1 MKVQHSFKEAYDFF
15 PHFTSS
21 QNLPL
26 YTQQCWRIPG
36 QQHCKFKQ
44 HLKMQ
49 EEAIG
54 LTTLLGHS
62 MRIIFPH
69 QTQKYFM
76 LDQNTL
82 TQKYSWLQKQTYS
95 QQCSHILPYQVSQ
108 PLCTQIREIH
118 FSDNPE
124 RISCKLVYFSIFNKN
139 EIKCV
144 FLKVALWIQF
154 MS

>member
-1 MKVQHSFKEAYDFF
+1 MKVKHSFKEAYDFF

-62 MRIIFPH
+62 MRTIFPH

-82 TQKYSWLQKQTYS
+82 TQKYSWLWKQTNS
-95 QQCSHILPYQVSQ
+95 QQRSHILPILSLTASVYPDKRNPFFWQS
-108 PLCTQIREIH
+108 RENQLQTSI
-118 FSDNPE
+118 
-124 RISCKLVYFSIFNKN
+124 LLYF
-139 EIKCV
+139 
-144 FLKVALWIQF
+144 Q
-154 MS
+154 

>member
-1 MKVQHSFKEAYDFF
+1 MKVKHSFKEAYDFF

-62 MRIIFPH
+62 KRTIFPH

-82 TQKYSWLQKQTYS
+82 TQKYSWLWKQTNS
-95 QQCSHILPYQVSQ
+95 QQRSHILPILSLTASVYPDKRNPFFWQS
-108 PLCTQIREIH
+108 RENQLQSSI
-118 FSDNPE
+118 
-124 RISCKLVYFSIFNKN
+124 LLYF
-139 EIKCV
+139 
-144 FLKVALWIQF
+144 
-154 MS
+154 

>member
-1 MKVQHSFKEAYDFF
+1 MKVKHSFKEAYDFF

-62 MRIIFPH
+62 MRTIFPH

-82 TQKYSWLQKQTYS
+82 TQKYSWLWKQTNS
-95 QQCSHILPYQVSQ
+95 QQRSHILPILSLTASVYPDKRNPFFWQS
-108 PLCTQIREIH
+108 RENQLQSSI
-118 FSDNPE
+118 
-124 RISCKLVYFSIFNKN
+124 LLYF
-139 EIKCV
+139 
-144 FLKVALWIQF
+144 
-154 MS
+154 

>member
-1 MKVQHSFKEAYDFF
+1 MKVKHSFKEAYDFF

-62 MRIIFPH
+62 MRTIFPH

-82 TQKYSWLQKQTYS
+82 TQKYSWLWKQTNS
-95 QQCSHILPYQVSQ
+95 QQRSHILPILSLTASVYPDKRNPFFWQS
-108 PLCTQIREIH
+108 RENQLQTSI
-118 FSDNPE
+118 
-124 RISCKLVYFSIFNKN
+124 LLYF
-139 EIKCV
+139 
-144 FLKVALWIQF
+144 
-154 MS
+154 